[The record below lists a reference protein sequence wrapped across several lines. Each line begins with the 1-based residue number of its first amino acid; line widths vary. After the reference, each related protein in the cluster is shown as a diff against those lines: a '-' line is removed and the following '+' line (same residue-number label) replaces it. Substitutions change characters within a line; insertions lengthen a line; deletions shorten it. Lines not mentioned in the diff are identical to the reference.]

1 MSVMSFDVARVRGL
15 YPTLGAGTA
24 HLDGS
29 FSALQPES
37 VIRAIIATLRSSPS
51 QPGSRSE
58 RSQRSARSVLSA
70 RRAVGD
76 LVGVPAESVVLGHS
90 TAELIL
96 RFANLL
102 SRDWRLGDEVTLSRL
117 DTDLNIGA
125 WLRAARSAGGVAR
138 WAEVDLETG
147 ELPTWQYAQLINE
160 RTRVVTVPLG
170 NPATGAVPN
179 VRAIADLAHAYGAL
193 VVVDAGA
200 AIPHLA
206 LDLTDLGADLLVVS
220 AATFGGPTV
229 GAAAAAP
236 GVLDQLTG
244 EDQLSSPQRFE
255 FGPLSVE
262 LLDGVT
268 ASIDHL
274 ADLDEWASGT
284 RRERIIASLTAAGDY
299 EQRLFERLDGGLR
312 SVPKV
317 TVLGTGD
324 DRLPMAA
331 FTVEG
336 HTPGQ
341 VGEFLRRRGVS
352 AWTGPSG
359 LSELLAA
366 YGADE
371 FGGATY
377 VGVMPHTAT
386 KEVDLLLDSLE
397 MLTA

>member
-1 MSVMSFDVARVRGL
+1 MTVMSFDVARVRGL
-15 YPTLGAGTA
+15 YPTVGAGTA

-58 RSQRSARSVLSA
+58 RSQRATRSVLSA

-76 LVGVPAESVVLGHS
+76 LIGVPGESVVLAHS
-90 TAELIL
+90 TAELL
-96 RFANLL
+96 LLFADLM
-102 SRDWRLGDEVTLSRL
+102 SRDWQLGDEVVLSRM
-117 DTDLNIGA
+117 DTDVNVRA
-125 WLRAARSAGGVAR
+125 WLRAARSSGGVAR

-160 RTRVVTVPLG
+160 HTRVVTVPLA

-206 LDLTDLGADLLVVS
+206 LDLTDLGADLLVIS

-229 GAAAAAP
+229 AAAAAAP
-236 GVLDQLTG
+236 GLLEQLDGDNRTG
-244 EDQLSSPQRFE
+244 LPQHFE
-255 FGPLSVE
+255 FGPTSVE
-262 LLDGVT
+262 LLDGLV
-268 ASIDHL
+268 AAIDHL

-299 EQRLFERLDGGLR
+299 EQSLYERLDAGLR
-312 SVPKV
+312 SVAGV
-317 TVLGTGD
+317 TVLGSSD

-331 FTVEG
+331 FTVAG
-336 HTPGQ
+336 HIPQQ
-341 VGEFLRRRGVS
+341 VGDYLQRRGVS
-352 AWTGPSG
+352 AWTGPCG

-371 FGGATY
+371 LGGATY
-377 VGVMPHTAT
+377 VGLMPHTAA
-386 KEVDLLLDSLE
+386 KDVDLLLNTLE
-397 MLTA
+397 LLTA